1 MKTNVDFV
9 LGFVYGLIAYHA
21 VGFLGAIAI
30 AAAGYVLGNLIIKIH
45 EKGDK
50 NK

>member
-21 VGFLGAIAI
+21 VGFLGALAI
-30 AAAGYVLGNLIIKIH
+30 AAAGYFIGNLIIAHYK
-45 EKGDK
+45 KRRK
-50 NK
+50 

>member
-21 VGFLGAIAI
+21 VGFLGALAM
-30 AAAGYVLGNLIIKIH
+30 AAAGYVLGNLIMKYV
-45 EKGDK
+45 EKRGRK
-50 NK
+50 